1 LIRGLYT
8 AGAGMMLQMARQD
21 VVANNLAN
29 VNTSGFKKNTAVAKA
44 FPDMLISRLGECKED
59 LQKQLKVQPPVV
71 IGRLGTGASISGIY
85 TDFDNNNLK
94 KTDSPCDLAITG
106 AGYFVVQTP
115 EGQRF
120 TRCGEFKIN
129 SEGILTTNSGYPVL
143 DSNDSPITIEGE
155 FLIDEQGNISIDGEN
170 IARLKIVNF
179 NDLQILERLGH
190 NLLNSPEEPMVVE
203 RPEILQGYIEQ
214 SNVNAVKEMVTLIS
228 VVRAYESLQKM
239 VQAEDETIG
248 QAIEK
253 VGSIN

>member
-1 LIRGLYT
+1 MIRGLYT

-44 FPDMLISRLGECKED
+44 FPDMLISRLGECRED
-59 LQKQLKVQPPVV
+59 RQGELKAQRPVV
-71 IGRLGTGASISGIY
+71 IGRLGTGASVSGIY
-85 TDFDNNNLK
+85 TDFDNSNLK

-106 AGYFVVQTP
+106 AGYFVIQTP

-129 SEGILTTNSGYPVL
+129 SEGILTTNNAYPLL
-143 DSNDSPITIEGE
+143 DDNDSPITIEGE
-155 FLIDEQGNISIDGEN
+155 FTVNEQGSISVDGEQ
-170 IARLKIVNF
+170 IARIRIVDF
-179 NDLQILERLGH
+179 DDLQLMERLGN
-190 NLLNSPEEPMVVE
+190 NLLDSPEEPIEVE

-214 SNVNAVKEMVTLIS
+214 SNVNAVKEMVALIS

-239 VQAEDETIG
+239 VQAEDEITG
-248 QAIEK
+248 QAIDK

>member
-1 LIRGLYT
+1 MIRGLYT

-44 FPDMLISRLGECKED
+44 FPDMLMSRLGECKENR
-59 LQKQLKVQPPVV
+59 QGQLKVQPPVV
-71 IGRLGTGASISGIY
+71 IGRLGTGAAISGIY
-85 TDFDNNNLK
+85 TDFDNNNLE

-106 AGYFVVQTP
+106 AGYFVIQTP

-120 TRCGEFKIN
+120 TRCGEFKLN
-129 SEGILTTNSGYPVL
+129 SEGILSTNSGYPVL
-143 DSNDSPITIEGE
+143 DSNNSPINIEGE
-155 FLIDEQGNISIDGEN
+155 FSIDEQGNINVNGEN
-170 IARLKIVNF
+170 LAQLKIVNF
-179 NDLQILERLGH
+179 NDLQILERLGD
-190 NLLNSPEEPMVVE
+190 NLLNSAEEPMVVE

-253 VGSIN
+253 VGSLN

>member
-1 LIRGLYT
+1 MIRGLYT

-59 LQKQLKVQPPVV
+59 QRGELKVQIPVL
-71 IGRLGTGASISGIY
+71 IGRLGTGASVSGIY
-85 TDFDNNNLK
+85 TDYDNSNLK
-94 KTDSPCDLAITG
+94 KTDSPCDLALTG

-115 EGQRF
+115 EGQRY
-120 TRCGEFKIN
+120 TRSGEFKIN
-129 SEGILTTNSGYPVL
+129 SEGILTTNTGYPVL
-143 DSNDSPITIEGE
+143 DNNDSPITITGDFLVDERGNIDVEGE
-155 FLIDEQGNISIDGEN
+155 NVAG
-170 IARLKIVNF
+170 LKIVDF
-179 NDLQILERLGH
+179 NDLQIMERLGD
-190 NLLNSPEEPMVVE
+190 NLSNSPEEPILME

-239 VQAEDETIG
+239 VQAEDEITG